1 VSESVLVDRAALVE
15 RYRVVDSA
23 NIADVLDALGFH
35 DQALGAAFGPV
46 SGAGFA
52 GFAFTLQGESGDLPR
67 TKDEL
72 KFEACSSVGRGE
84 VTVWAGGSA
93 GGCYLGELIAVG
105 LRERGCEGAVVE
117 GAVRDVR
124 WLEAAGFPVVATGR
138 NPVQSMG
145 HCRVVAYQTPILLPG
160 AAGRDVEVHPGDLV
174 RADEDGVVIVPAAVV
189 EQVLEEAER
198 LTDHEHEIRASL
210 AEGLSLA
217 ECLARH
223 GKV

>member
-1 VSESVLVDRAALVE
+1 ME
-15 RYRVVDSA
+15 RYRLVDSA
-23 NIADVLDALGFH
+23 NVADVLDALGFH
-35 DQALGAAFGPV
+35 DQALDAAFARV

-67 TKDEL
+67 VKDEL
-72 KFEACSSVGRGE
+72 KFEACSTVGPGE

-105 LRERGCEGAVVE
+105 LRERGCQGAVVE

-124 WLEAAGFPVVATGR
+124 WLESAGFPVVATGR

-145 HCRVVAYQTPILLPG
+145 HCRVVAYQVPILLPG
-160 AAGRDVEVHPGDLV
+160 TGGRDVRVHPGDLV
-174 RADEDGVVIVPAAVV
+174 RADEDGVVVVPAALV
-189 EQVLEEAER
+189 EQVLVEAER
-198 LTDHEHEIRASL
+198 LTEQEHEIRAAL
-210 AEGLSLA
+210 AQGLSLA
-217 ECLARH
+217 ECQARH